1 MSYREFFKSLTD
13 FYPHPYQERVAEHL
27 QAGQSVIL
35 RVPTGAGKTWA
46 AVAPFLYSL
55 RVGRPIAD
63 RLLYALPLRSLAT
76 SLHATVCEGMVRV
89 FDRVTEVENDR
100 EYSGDRRYCSLQI
113 GSQKDDPF
121 FESDVVLTTIDQL
134 LSGYLFLPVS
144 LPDRVGNI
152 NAGALIGS
160 VAVIDEIHLLDPDVA
175 LGTVIEMLD
184 RLRGLCQFVL
194 MTATMSD
201 KTVDWL
207 AGQLRAVALRVDD
220 DEIRCLPSQ
229 WTKRRSWRWRG
240 DPVSAADIKA
250 GHSGG
255 RTIVLLNTVQRAQD
269 MLLEI
274 ENLYRDEPQKPELLL
289 LHARFYPEDRRSV
302 EDRLPEYFGPKAT
315 KSNIILVTTQVIE
328 AGLDI
333 SADHLHSELAP
344 MNALVQRAG
353 RTARYE
359 ERPTGTVTVYD
370 VSNLAPYQD
379 ERTLVDCT
387 RDALRSLPP
396 PGREV
401 DFVQE
406 RDWVGLVHADAEGR
420 KLRQYENLFSR
431 REAVHEAM
439 DRGDRGLLSRLVRD
453 IDSIGVAITEDPETL
468 FSGPAWPRVLS
479 VSGVALMRLSEHFRD
494 LRPGQWV
501 AKGAEEEE
509 NGEERPGSSLRWPVL
524 SPQNLRAQWLVAIH
538 PDFASYDTRLGLRL
552 GVGGPAPNPSF
563 TRHMPAQHYDY
574 QFEPWTAHAER
585 MVKQARAMR
594 PSHARAAEFLAC
606 RNGVPTELVEELV
619 YLTCAL
625 HDAGKLAVDWQKIA
639 WRWQDDKD
647 TRARAAGLTVP
658 VRPRVPLAH
667 TWFEFEADRDFRSRR
682 EYKFPAHA
690 VQGAY
695 ALCEALVT
703 RLTELGGENWGSVA
717 APCAVTAI
725 ARHHGTRT
733 RKCTLFGF
741 NGNIARETVA
751 RVVSSHQRD
760 FSLQGCYHLVDCEAF
775 PFVLLAFCRE
785 LDAPLW
791 PVYAFLIRRLRLADQ
806 FATRAGSGDMIN
818 PL

>member
-13 FYPHPYQERVAEHL
+13 FYPHQYQERVAEHL

-121 FESDVVLTTIDQL
+121 FESDVVFTTIDQL

-152 NAGALIGS
+152 NAGALIGA
-160 VAVIDEIHLLDPDVA
+160 VVVIDEIHLLDPDVA

-184 RLRGLCQFVL
+184 RLHGLCQFVL

-207 AGQLRAVALRVDD
+207 AGQLKAVALRVDD

-229 WTKRRSWRWRG
+229 RTKHRSWRWRG
-240 DPVSAADIKA
+240 EPVRAADIKA
-250 GHSGG
+250 EHSGG

-269 MLLEI
+269 LFLET
-274 ENLYRDEPQKPELLL
+274 EGLYCDDPKKPELLL
-289 LHARFYPEDRRSV
+289 LHARFYQEDRRSV

-315 KSNIILVTTQVIE
+315 KSNVILVTTQVIE

-353 RTARYE
+353 RAARYE
-359 ERPTGTVTVYD
+359 ERPTGAVTVYD

-387 RDALRSLPP
+387 RNALRSLPP
-396 PGREV
+396 QGREV

-406 RDWVGLVHADAEGR
+406 RDWVGLVHADAEER
-420 KLRQYENLFSR
+420 ELRPYENLFSR

-453 IDSIGVAITEDPETL
+453 IDSIGVAITEDPEAL
-468 FSGPAWPRVLS
+468 FSGPVWPRVLTI
-479 VSGVALMRLSEHFRD
+479 SGVALMRLREHFRD
-494 LRPGQWV
+494 LRSGQWV
-501 AKGAEEEE
+501 AKGAEEED
-509 NGEERPGSSLRWPVL
+509 GDERPGFSLRWPVL
-524 SPQNLRAQWLVAIH
+524 SPQDLRAQWLVAIH
-538 PDFASYDTRLGLRL
+538 PDFASYDRRLGLRL

-563 TRHMPAQHYDY
+563 TQHMPSRHYDY
-574 QFEPWTAHAER
+574 QFEPWTAHSER
-585 MVKQARAMR
+585 VVKQARAMR
-594 PSHARAAEFLAC
+594 ASHARGAEFLAC
-606 RNGVPTELVEELV
+606 SNGVPAELVEELV
-619 YLTCAL
+619 DLTCAL
-625 HDAGKLAVDWQKIA
+625 HDAGKLAIDWQKTA
-639 WRWQDDKD
+639 WRWQDHKD
-647 TRARAAGLTVP
+647 ARARAAGLTVP

-667 TWFEFEADRDFRSRR
+667 TWFEFAADRDFRSRR

-695 ALCEALVT
+695 ASCEALVT
-703 RLTELGGENWGSVA
+703 CLKGLGGENWGSTA
-717 APCAVTAI
+717 APCAITAI
-725 ARHHGTRT
+725 ARHHGTRA

-741 NGNIARETVA
+741 DPNIARETVA
-751 RVVSSHQRD
+751 RVASSQPGFR
-760 FSLQGCYHLVDCEAF
+760 LQGCSDLVDSETF
-775 PFVLLAFCRE
+775 PSVLLAFCRG
-785 LDAPLW
+785 LDASLW

-806 FATRAGSGDMIN
+806 FATRDGSRS
-818 PL
+818 